1 MTRIFTFLLAM
12 ILLLSLFGCGETPA
26 ETTQQTTQETT
37 QATEPTEKELTE
49 EEKILAERRDI
60 VEQYMRQSVSVVW
73 RAGVD
78 VHYVCYGKGMDIVS
92 GRLYSGIP
100 YSHSGGTAASF
111 LDYATETDEHGF
123 PVVTGLT
130 TAAFDGTD
138 AITNRIGSDC
148 SSTVVFAWSQ
158 IGASVE
164 DQVGTGTGIRTYNMI
179 PKYGFIPVG
188 DYEYEVEGD
197 RVINTKE
204 VILLN
209 GKETMYKAY
218 AQLQKGDAIVKR
230 AGSGHAMMVVS
241 VDTVYDE
248 NGEIDP
254 AQSEI
259 ILLDQRVSY
268 QRGGNTTYVDEATGE
283 TVYAIGGVDSTS
295 TFSQLLS
302 SGYLPVTC
310 KELIDPS
317 PLEEPVLTDS
327 ETEFSFETILSG
339 NISCNWFID
348 AVTMTI
354 TDASG
359 AQVQKA
365 TVSTSRNSY
374 RNFDMQKFVTDIPE
388 TIRGSLD
395 LDALEA
401 GSYHCTVVCRLTNG
415 QELTSRDF
423 DFTV

>member
-1 MTRIFTFLLAM
+1 MKKMTRIFTFLLAM
-12 ILLLSLFGCGETPA
+12 ILLLSLVGCGKTPA
-26 ETTQQTTQETT
+26 ETT
-37 QATEPTEKELTE
+37 QATEPTEKELTP
-49 EEKILAERRDI
+49 EEKILAERRDL

-73 RAGVD
+73 RAGED
-78 VHYVCYGKGMDIVS
+78 VHYVCYGKGMDIVA

-100 YSHSGGTAASF
+100 YAHSGGTMESF
-111 LDYATETDEHGF
+111 LDYATETDEYGF

-130 TAAFDGTD
+130 TEAFEGTD
-138 AITNRIGSDC
+138 AIKNRIGSDC
-148 SSTVVFAWSQ
+148 SSAVVMAWSQ

-179 PKYGFIPVG
+179 PQYGFIPVG
-188 DYEYEVEGD
+188 DYKYEVEGD
-197 RVINTKE
+197 SVINTKE
-204 VILLN
+204 IISIN

-241 VDTVYDE
+241 VDVVYTE

-254 AQSEI
+254 AKSKI
-259 ILLDQRVSY
+259 TLLDQRVSY

-283 TVYAIGGVDSTS
+283 TVYVIGGVDSTT
-295 TFSQLLS
+295 TFSGMVTN
-302 SGYLPVTC
+302 GYLPVTC

-317 PLEEPVLTDS
+317 PLEKPVLTDS
-327 ETEFSFETILSG
+327 ETEFSYETILSG

-365 TVSTSRNSY
+365 TVSTNRNSY
-374 RNFDMQKFVTDIPE
+374 RSFDMQKFVTDIPE

-401 GSYHCTVVCRLTNG
+401 GSYHCTVVCRLTTG
-415 QELTSRDF
+415 EELTARDF